1 MRYGID
7 QPGIVPLD
15 LLELPDWIR
24 RDSLRL
30 RFMTQRNPGH
40 NHPDSWTRV
49 EQYRFE
55 DRMSAE
61 LKVLNEQVR
70 TLIVRMSIFMGA
82 ILLLSFLLP
91 LMLPFLRSSLGVPQ

>member
-1 MRYGID
+1 
-7 QPGIVPLD
+7 
-15 LLELPDWIR
+15 
-24 RDSLRL
+24 
-30 RFMTQRNPGH
+30 
-40 NHPDSWTRV
+40 V